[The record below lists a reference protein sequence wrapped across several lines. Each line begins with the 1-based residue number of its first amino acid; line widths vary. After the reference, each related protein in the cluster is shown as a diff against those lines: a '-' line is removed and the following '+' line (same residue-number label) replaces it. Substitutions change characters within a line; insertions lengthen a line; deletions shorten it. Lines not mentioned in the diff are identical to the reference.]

1 MLNDITI
8 RPAKPE
14 EAPLILAFISDLA
27 EYEKLSHDVHAT
39 LDDVQEAIFGEKPHA
54 ECLVAFDGDDAVGFA
69 IYFHNFSTFL
79 SRHGIYLGRVPLVM
93 VLVIGTAVAVGN
105 LGGLV
110 LPVVEADQSRFEG
123 MAGNLPLFMTWLT
136 ISWVAGAFGEEM
148 IFRAFLLNR
157 FEAVFEN
164 LPYPTI
170 LAVLAQGAIFGGAH
184 LYNRGILA
192 ALVIFSV
199 GSVLGLLY
207 IKFGRNLWPTILGHG
222 FNNSMSFIA
231 RFFGG

>member
-79 SRHGIYLGRVPLVM
+79 SRHGIYLEDLFVKPEARGRG
-93 VLVIGTAVAVGN
+93 IGKSLLQKLAAIAVERNCGR
-105 LGGLV
+105 L
-110 LPVVEADQSRFEG
+110 E
-123 MAGNLPLFMTWLT
+123 W
-136 ISWVAGAFGEEM
+136 
-148 IFRAFLLNR
+148 
-157 FEAVFEN
+157 
-164 LPYPTI
+164 
-170 LAVLAQGAIFGGAH
+170 AVLDWNQPAIGFYESLGAK
-184 LYNRGILA
+184 ILDDWRLCRLEGDMLKKLA
-192 ALVIFSV
+192 DS
-199 GSVLGLLY
+199 G
-207 IKFGRNLWPTILGHG
+207 
-222 FNNSMSFIA
+222 
-231 RFFGG
+231 